1 MGLEFKNNVLI
12 IGYGAVSKCTLP
24 ILLRHVNIP
33 LENITIIDFKN
44 KAQDLKAWTTRGLR
58 FFRRKVTPKTL
69 DRILSEYLPN
79 GGLVIDLAW
88 NIDCCDI
95 LQWCHDHNVL
105 YVNTSVEI
113 WDPERKRF
121 TASPYEKSLYYRQMR
136 LAELTRDWH
145 SDATCVVDHG
155 ANPGLISH
163 FARQGLFDIAHQMIS
178 DDIAPDPQLI
188 KDLIRKKDYADLAM
202 ETGIKV
208 IHCSERD
215 TQISRSPKEV
225 DEFVGTWCIEGLHEE
240 GTAPAEIGW
249 GTHEKEMPEF
259 AHVPP
264 AGPKNGIM
272 LAKMGINTWV
282 RSWLPHQEIVGMV
295 IRHGEAYGISDRWT
309 VWKDGKAIYRPTV
322 HYAYMPCDATI
333 ASLHEL
339 RGRNYELQPKLRIMN
354 DREIMSGSD
363 ILGALLMGHPYKSWW
378 TGSMLSIDEARKL
391 ADGQNAT
398 TIQVALGI
406 VSAVMWMIDNP
417 RKGFCLPD
425 DLPHEFVLSIAK
437 PYLGEFWSGPS
448 DWTPLKD
455 RAVYFKENPLN
466 NYDRE
471 DVWQF
476 KNFLFVQ

>member
-1 MGLEFKNNVLI
+1 MEFRNKVLI

-24 ILLRHVNIP
+24 ILLRHVTIP

-58 FFRRKVTPKTL
+58 FYRRKITPKNL
-69 DRILSEYLPN
+69 DRILSEFLTS
-79 GGLVIDLAW
+79 GGLLIDLAW

-95 LQWCHDHNVL
+95 LKWCHDHDIL

-113 WDPERKRF
+113 WDPEEKRF
-121 TASPYEKSLYYRQMR
+121 TASPYEKSLYYRQMN
-136 LAELTRDWH
+136 LKDLTKDWDH
-145 SDATCVVDHG
+145 NASTCIVDHG

-163 FARQGLFDIAHQMIS
+163 FARQGLFDIAHRMIA
-178 DDIAPDPQLI
+178 DDIAPDPDRITRLI
-188 KDLIRKKDYADLAM
+188 GERNYADLAR

-215 TQISRSPKEV
+215 TQISRSPKKV
-225 DEFVGTWCIEGLHEE
+225 DEFVGTWCIEGLREE

-249 GTHEKEMPEF
+249 GTHEKEMPDH
-259 AHVPP
+259 ALVPP
-264 AGPKNGIM
+264 VGPKNGIM
-272 LAKMGINTWV
+272 LARMGINTWV

-295 IRHGEAYGISDRWT
+295 IRHGEAFGISDRWT
-309 VWKDGKAIYRPTV
+309 VWEDGVAVYRPTV
-322 HYAYMPCDATI
+322 YYAYMPCDATI

-354 DREIMSGSD
+354 DREIVSGSD
-363 ILGALLMGHPYKSWW
+363 ILGALLMGHPYNSWW
-378 TGSMLSIDEARKL
+378 TGSILPIQEARKL
-391 ADGQNAT
+391 APGQNAT
-398 TIQVALGI
+398 TVQVALGV

-417 RKGFCLPD
+417 KKGFCLPD
-425 DLPHEFVLSIAK
+425 DLPHEFVLNIAK

-448 DWTPLKD
+448 EWTPLKN
-455 RAVYFKENPLN
+455 RTVYFKENPEN
-466 NYDRE
+466 TYDQD

-476 KNFLFVQ
+476 KNFLFVR